1 MASKYAIETIF
12 KAVDKVTAPIQK
24 IDKQMGK
31 LGGTGKMVNTALK
44 NGFADAEKS
53 LGKFTNSMKTAVK
66 GLEVAAVAAASAF
79 AANGVKNAIEY
90 EQSLAK
96 LSTIA
101 NDLPMDET
109 AQKILK
115 VSNTMHVAA
124 TDITESTYSA
134 ISSGIEATKAVDFVT
149 TATKAAKAGFA
160 ETGVAID
167 GLTNIMNAY
176 GMSADNA
183 MKIADQMLV
192 TQNLG
197 KATFTDMA
205 KGMGQVAPL
214 AASLNVKTEELFA
227 SIAALTNAGIQT
239 PQAIT
244 GIKAALSNIMKPTT
258 QASKLAEQLGLDF
271 SAAGLQSKGWV
282 GFLEDVKNATKGD
295 AAMMATLFGS
305 VEALNSISVL
315 TGKGAGKFTESLE
328 AMTSMAGI
336 TEKAFDKMMKTPQE
350 RLAGLKNKFTNAG
363 IKLGQALLPALERI
377 ADRVEVFADR
387 LSDFDFSKFT
397 KAVDAVADGLITLIN
412 VILTFRTPTG
422 VIITVVTKIIQSFS
436 WLIQKVTVL
445 GKLFGWITT
454 GIILTKGAM
463 IATVAV
469 MKVWTAITTVFKGAQ
484 IAFIALTKGQAAA
497 TAMLDG
503 ATKGVVISTKIWR
516 AVLGAGAWIKK
527 FVKQVVIAKGTVL
540 AQAAVTKIVTVATTA
555 WSVAQS
561 VLNALFVASP
571 IGWIII
577 AIGALIAVIV
587 VCVKHWDAISAA
599 ISFAWEKVKQFASF
613 IWDKL
618 CAAFSFLGEKI
629 SEAAGIIKGVFLS
642 AVNSVWQPIQ
652 RIIDAF
658 TDGGIIGGIRQIGAS
673 ILQFALK
680 PILTVMDVLSN
691 LPVIG
696 EKIGDVRNWIQE
708 KIDAV
713 GYTPQANLPES
724 PYVLPFPTDNSEN
737 SNVQPTPQA
746 FTPYAAAQVNTQHTE
761 INRSEMQISLERG
774 LNAQVYG
781 KAPGITVQTQKTG
794 TFD

>member
-1 MASKYAIETIF
+1 
-12 KAVDKVTAPIQK
+12 
-24 IDKQMGK
+24 
-31 LGGTGKMVNTALK
+31 
-44 NGFADAEKS
+44 
-53 LGKFTNSMKTAVK
+53 
-66 GLEVAAVAAASAF
+66 
-79 AANGVKNAIEY
+79 
-90 EQSLAK
+90 
-96 LSTIA
+96 
-101 NDLPMDET
+101 
-109 AQKILK
+109 
-115 VSNTMHVAA
+115 
-124 TDITESTYSA
+124 
-134 ISSGIEATKAVDFVT
+134 
-149 TATKAAKAGFA
+149 
-160 ETGVAID
+160 
-167 GLTNIMNAY
+167 
-176 GMSADNA
+176 
-183 MKIADQMLV
+183 
-192 TQNLG
+192 
-197 KATFTDMA
+197 
-205 KGMGQVAPL
+205 
-214 AASLNVKTEELFA
+214 
-227 SIAALTNAGIQT
+227 
-239 PQAIT
+239 
-244 GIKAALSNIMKPTT
+244 
-258 QASKLAEQLGLDF
+258 
-271 SAAGLQSKGWV
+271 
-282 GFLEDVKNATKGD
+282 
-295 AAMMATLFGS
+295 MMATLFGS

-350 RLAGLKNKFTNAG
+350 RLAGLKNTFTNAG

-577 AIGALIAVIV
+577 GM
-587 VCVKHWDAISAA
+587 
-599 ISFAWEKVKQFASF
+599 QF
-613 IWDKL
+613 
-618 CAAFSFLGEKI
+618 
-629 SEAAGIIKGVFLS
+629 
-642 AVNSVWQPIQ
+642 
-652 RIIDAF
+652 
-658 TDGGIIGGIRQIGAS
+658 
-673 ILQFALK
+673 
-680 PILTVMDVLSN
+680 
-691 LPVIG
+691 LP
-696 EKIGDVRNWIQE
+696 
-708 KIDAV
+708 
-713 GYTPQANLPES
+713 P
-724 PYVLPFPTDNSEN
+724 
-737 SNVQPTPQA
+737 
-746 FTPYAAAQVNTQHTE
+746 
-761 INRSEMQISLERG
+761 
-774 LNAQVYG
+774 
-781 KAPGITVQTQKTG
+781 
-794 TFD
+794 